1 MSFTFIVP
9 KTIIFGWGSLDGIVQ
24 ELRKLDSASPLIV
37 TSEGMVKREGFLKL
51 ADLIKKGKSPI
62 AVFNEVEP
70 EPSIETAERC
80 LNVVK
85 ESNCDSV
92 IGLGGGSVMDVA
104 KKAVMDSNLPKIM
117 IPTTAGTGSEVTH
130 ESVLKV
136 KGKKKAF
143 VDEKLTA
150 DVAIVDPNLM
160 MTMPRRLMASSGIDA
175 LAHAVESYQCKRGN
189 ELTRALAHK
198 AYSLI
203 KDNIRKAIS
212 NDANAISNMAL
223 ASLTAGMAF
232 GNSGTALGH
241 ALAYPLSNQGV
252 PHGEAVAIMLP
263 PALEFNGFEKEII
276 SEIRETIR
284 DVGLPTCFKGNA
296 HEMATIVMQDERH
309 LSNNP
314 REVTF
319 EDVVRIYRGVAEGTC
334 E

>member
-1 MSFTFIVP
+1 MSFTFVVP
-9 KTIIFGWGSLDGIVQ
+9 KTIIFGWDSINGIVQ
-24 ELRKLDSASPLIV
+24 EMRKLDSIIPLIV
-37 TSEGMVKREGFLKL
+37 TSKGMVRREGFLKL
-51 ADLIKKGKSPI
+51 TNLIKKEKSPI

-70 EPSIETAERC
+70 EPAVETAERC
-80 LNVVK
+80 LKVVK
-85 ESNCDSV
+85 ESNRDSV

-104 KKAVMDSNLPKIM
+104 KKVAMDSDLPKIM

-150 DVAIVDPNLM
+150 DVAIVDPSLM
-160 MTMPRRLMASSGIDA
+160 TTMSQRRIASSGIDA
-175 LAHAVESYQCKRGN
+175 LAHAVEAYQCKRGN
-189 ELTRALAHK
+189 ELTKTLAHK

-212 NDANAISNMAL
+212 HDADVITNMAL
-223 ASLTAGMAF
+223 ASLMAGIAF

-276 SEIRETIR
+276 SEIREIIR
-284 DVGLPTCFKGNA
+284 DVGLPSSFKGNA
-296 HEMATIVMQDERH
+296 REMAAVVMEDERH

-319 EDVVRIYRGVAEGTC
+319 DDVVRIYEEVAEGTR